1 MASTESFIGI
11 DVGTSSI
18 KVSLVDGAGRVQAVA
33 SEGYRLEHPVQGWA
47 EQDAEVW
54 WAALINAVAHLQQ
67 RVGAAGL
74 QNVQAIGLSG
84 QMHTLV
90 LLDTSGRPLRPAI
103 SWTDQRTVAECD
115 FLRRNLLDEVFACT
129 ANPPSTGYTLPKLL
143 WVKKHEPEVFSR
155 IATLMLPKD
164 YIRFLLTGEVATD
177 YCDAS
182 ATLLFDPAAM
192 QWSDQLLSTLGID
205 RKIMPT
211 VSGAAEVAGVLAD
224 PVAHLLNLP
233 AGLPVYVGSGDVAA
247 GWLSFTAGAADS
259 AAGLSLGSGAL
270 FVVPSAEPTTDPH
283 QRLNLLCDGIAGRW
297 LVMAAIQNAGIA
309 IDWYLEHVLQG
320 LRLSG
325 TEPERPDYN
334 AINSRVA
341 ALPAGADGLLFLPY
355 LTGERT
361 PHMDEKAAGVFFGL
375 RTTHSG
381 LHLYRAL
388 LEGIAFALRDALSVV
403 ESLGLAADP
412 IITGGGGAANRALLA
427 ILSSV
432 IERSLTVST
441 QTDASVR
448 GAALYAIQGLD
459 PGGYKDRIAH
469 VADEPSVI
477 EPTQSDVQRYRSRF
491 TVYQNLYDSL
501 KQSFQL
507 SWENEQG

>member
-18 KVSLVDGAGRVQAVA
+18 KVCLVDGAGRVQAVS
-33 SEGYRLEHPVQGWA
+33 SEGYRLVHPAPGWA

-54 WAALINAVAHLQQ
+54 WTSLIDAFAQLRQ
-67 RVGAAGL
+67 RVGTGGL

-90 LLDTSGRPLRPAI
+90 LSDRSGRPLRPAI

-115 FLRRNLLDEVFACT
+115 FLRRNLLEEVFACT

-164 YIRFLLTGEVATD
+164 YIRFRLTGEIATD

-205 RKIMPT
+205 RKIMPA
-211 VSGAAEVAGVLAD
+211 VLPAAEVAGVLTD
-224 PVAHLLNLP
+224 PVGRLLNLP
-233 AGLPVYVGSGDVAA
+233 AGLPVHVGSGDVAA
-247 GWLSFTAGAADS
+247 GWFSFAAGATDT

-309 IDWYLEHVLQG
+309 IDWYLKRALHG
-320 LRLSG
+320 LLDSSAE
-325 TEPERPDYN
+325 TERPDYDLIN
-334 AINSRVA
+334 ARAGSLN
-341 ALPAGADGLLFLPY
+341 AGADGLLFLPY

-375 RTTHSG
+375 RTTHNG
-381 LHLYRAL
+381 LHLYRAV

-412 IITGGGGAANRALLA
+412 IITGGGGAANRTLLA
-427 ILSSV
+427 ILASV
-432 IERSLTVST
+432 IERRLMVSS

-448 GAALYAIQGLD
+448 GAALYALQGTD
-459 PGGYKDRIAH
+459 PASYEARIAH
-469 VADEPSVI
+469 AGDAPLVI
-477 EPTQSDVQRYRSRF
+477 EPQEADVQRYRSRF
-491 TVYQNLYDSL
+491 TVYQSLYESL
-501 KQSFQL
+501 KRSFQL
-507 SWENEQG
+507 SWEKE